1 VRVEDRIVAY
11 TGDTDWCDALPRLA
25 DGADLFIAEA
35 YSFDKRIP
43 RHLSHATLLA
53 HRDELRAKR
62 IVLTHAGVETLA
74 RRTDL
79 AWDLADDGTEID
91 L

>member
-1 VRVEDRIVAY
+1 MRRV
-11 TGDTDWCDALPRLA
+11 PRLA

-43 RHLSHATLLA
+43 QHLSHATLVA

-62 IVLTHAGVETLA
+62 VVLTHPGAETLA
-74 RRTDL
+74 HHTEL
-79 AWDLADDGTEID
+79 AWTLANDGTTID